1 MPMFRKFGNPGPLG
15 LSAFALTTFV
25 LSLHNGGIGQKLG
38 SPPNVV
44 TGLAF
49 FYGGLCQLLA
59 GMWEFASGNT
69 FGATA
74 FSSYGGFWMSYAVIL
89 VPGFGVGSAL
99 TAAGDTAHSHAIGI
113 FLLGWVIMTFI
124 FFLATLRTNL
134 GLCLL
139 FAFLDITFIL
149 LCAGEWNAKPHVV
162 QAGGYF
168 GLFTALIAWYIA
180 ASDLITKQSSFF
192 TLPNPSLAPSGNRGP
207 VVEEGDVKSESGN

>member
-1 MPMFRKFGNPGPLG
+1 M
-15 LSAFALTTFV
+15 
-25 LSLHNGGIGQKLG
+25 G
-38 SPPNVV
+38 SPPNIVL
-44 TGLAF
+44 GLAF

-59 GMWEFASGNT
+59 GMWEFASNNT

-74 FSSYGGFWMSYAVIL
+74 FSSYGGFWMAYGVIIT
-89 VPGFGVGSAL
+89 PAFGVLDAL
-99 TAAGDTAHSHAIGI
+99 TKAGGDVKAHALGI

-149 LCAGEWNAKPHVV
+149 LCAGDWTGKAKVT

-180 ASDLITKQSSFF
+180 ASDLINTSNSYFN
-192 TLPNPSLAPSGNRGP
+192 LPNPSLAPRTSRP
-207 VVEEGDVKSESGN
+207 ALAEDGDIKSESGN

>member
-1 MPMFRKFGNPGPLG
+1 MTQFRQFANPAPLG

-25 LSLHNGGIGQKLG
+25 LSLHNGGIGQKFG

-44 TGLAF
+44 AGLAF

-59 GMWEFASGNT
+59 GMWEFANNNT

-74 FSSYGGFWMSYAVIL
+74 FSSFGGFWMSYAVIIT
-89 VPGFGVGSAL
+89 PFFGVGDAL
-99 TAAGDTAHSHAIGI
+99 AAAGGNVKAHAVGI

-124 FFLATLRTNL
+124 LFLATLRSNL

-149 LCAGEWNAKPHVV
+149 LCAGDWTGKGHVTK
-162 QAGGYF
+162 AGGYF

-180 ASDLITKQSSFF
+180 ASDLIGHHNSFF
-192 TLPNPSLAPSGNRGP
+192 VLPNPSLAPRSINNNDLEDAKRD
-207 VVEEGDVKSESGN
+207 EL

>member
-1 MPMFRKFGNPGPLG
+1 MSQFRKLANPAPLG

-25 LSLHNGGIGQKLG
+25 LSLHNGAMGQPFG
-38 SPPNVV
+38 TPPAIVL
-44 TGLAF
+44 GLAF

-59 GMWEFASGNT
+59 GMWEFAQNNT

-74 FSSYGGFWMSYAVIL
+74 FSSYGGFWMSYAVIIS
-89 VPGFGVGSAL
+89 PGFNVLPTLEEAEGTAKAHAL
-99 TAAGDTAHSHAIGI
+99 GI

-124 FFLATLRTNL
+124 FFLANLRTNL

-149 LCAGEWNAKPHVV
+149 LCAGDWTGAHNVTK
-162 QAGGYF
+162 AGGYF

-180 ASDLITKQSSFF
+180 ASDLINHNNSVFS
-192 TLPNPSLAPSGNRGP
+192 LPNPSLARRNAIPAHIEDGKTEN
-207 VVEEGDVKSESGN
+207 GD

>member
-1 MPMFRKFGNPGPLG
+1 MTQFRKFANPAPLG

-44 TGLAF
+44 VGLAF

-59 GMWEFASGNT
+59 GMWEFAAGNT

-74 FSSYGGFWMSYAVIL
+74 FSSYGGFWMSYAAIL
-89 VPGFGVGSAL
+89 KPDYGILDAL
-99 TAAGDTAHSHAIGI
+99 SKAGTTHHALGI

-124 FFLATLRTNL
+124 FLLATLRTNL
-134 GLCLL
+134 GMCLL

-149 LCAGEWNAKPHVV
+149 LCAGEWTDRPHVT

-168 GLFTALIAWYIA
+168 GMFTALIAWYIA
-180 ASDLITKQSSFF
+180 AADLISHDNSYFV
-192 TLPNPSLAPSGNRGP
+192 LPNPSLVPNNSARRAINDPDYKT
-207 VVEEGDVKSESGN
+207 EEVD

>member
-1 MPMFRKFGNPGPLG
+1 MTQFRPLANPAPLG

-25 LSLHNGGIGQKLG
+25 LSLHNGGIGQKFG
-38 SPPNVV
+38 APPNVV
-44 TGLAF
+44 AGLAL

-59 GMWEFASGNT
+59 GMWEFANNNT

-74 FSSYGGFWMSYAVIL
+74 FSSYGGFWMSYAAIIT
-89 VPGFGVGSAL
+89 PAFGVGEAL
-99 TAAGDTAHSHAIGI
+99 AEAGGNVKAHAVGI
-113 FLLGWVIMTFI
+113 FLLSWVLMTFI

-149 LCAGEWNAKPHVV
+149 LCAGDWLGKGHVTK
-162 QAGGYF
+162 AGGYF

-180 ASDLITKQSSFF
+180 ASDLIGHHNSFF
-192 TLPNPSLAPSGNRGP
+192 VLPNPSLAPRRANLP
-207 VVEEGDVKSESGN
+207 AVEDGKNANGD

>member
-1 MPMFRKFGNPGPLG
+1 MSQPRKFGNPAPLG
-15 LSAFALTTFV
+15 LSAFALTTFA

-44 TGLAF
+44 VGLAF

-59 GMWEFASGNT
+59 GMWEFACGNT

-74 FSSYGGFWMSYAVIL
+74 FSSYAGFWMAWGAIL
-89 VPGFGVGSAL
+89 RPDYGILDAL
-99 TAAGDTAHSHAIGI
+99 SAAGPTATNHALGI

-134 GLCLL
+134 GMCLL

-149 LCAGEWNAKPHVV
+149 LCAGAWTAKVHVT

-168 GLFTALIAWYIA
+168 GMFTALIAWYIA
-180 ASDLITKQSSFF
+180 ASELIGHHNSYFA
-192 TLPNPSLAPSGNRGP
+192 LPNPSLAPNNAQRAIANP
-207 VVEEGDVKSESGN
+207 DYKTEEGD

>member
-1 MPMFRKFGNPGPLG
+1 MSQFRKFANPGPLG

-25 LSLHNGGIGQKLG
+25 LSLHNGAIGQRFG
-38 SPPNVV
+38 TPPAVV
-44 TGLAF
+44 LGLAF

-59 GMWEFASGNT
+59 GMWEFVQNNT

-74 FSSYGGFWMSYAVIL
+74 FSSYGGFWMSYAAIIT
-89 VPGFGVGSAL
+89 PGFGVLSTLEEAGG
-99 TAAGDTAHSHAIGI
+99 TAKSHALGI

-139 FAFLDITFIL
+139 FGFLDVTFIL
-149 LCAGEWNAKPHVV
+149 LCAGDWTGHHTVTK
-162 QAGGYF
+162 AGGYM

-180 ASDLITKQSSFF
+180 ASDLINTNNSIFS
-192 TLPNPSLAPSGNRGP
+192 LPNPPLSRRAIPAGHRPEDEYKGPDGN
-207 VVEEGDVKSESGN
+207 

>member
-1 MPMFRKFGNPGPLG
+1 MTQFRQFANPAPLG

-25 LSLHNGGIGQKLG
+25 LSLHNGGIGQKFG

-44 TGLAF
+44 AGLAF

-59 GMWEFASGNT
+59 GMWEFANNNT

-74 FSSYGGFWMSYAVIL
+74 FSSFGGFWMSYAVIIT
-89 VPGFGVGSAL
+89 PFFGVGEAL
-99 TAAGDTAHSHAIGI
+99 TAAGGNVKAHAVGI

-124 FFLATLRTNL
+124 LFLATLRTNM

-149 LCAGEWNAKPHVV
+149 LCAGDWTGKGHVTK
-162 QAGGYF
+162 AGGYF

-180 ASDLITKQSSFF
+180 ASDLIGHHNSFF
-192 TLPNPSLAPSGNRGP
+192 
-207 VVEEGDVKSESGN
+207 

>member
-1 MPMFRKFGNPGPLG
+1 MTQHRKFANPGPLG

-25 LSLHNGGIGQKLG
+25 LSLHNGAIGVPAG
-38 SPPNVV
+38 TPPNVV

-49 FYGGLCQLLA
+49 FYGGICQLLA
-59 GMWEFASGNT
+59 GMWEFASNNT

-74 FSSYGGFWMSYAVIL
+74 FTSFGGFWMAYAALLI
-89 VPGFGVGSAL
+89 PDFGVGSAFKL
-99 TAAGDTAHSHAIGI
+99 IDKDVHSHAVGI

-134 GLCLL
+134 GLCSL

-149 LCAGEWNAKPHVV
+149 LCAGEWNAKANVV
-162 QAGGYF
+162 KAGGYF

-180 ASDLITKQSSFF
+180 ASDLINKQNSFF
-192 TLPNPSLAPSGNRGP
+192 TLPNPSLAPSSSRANY
-207 VVEEGDVKSESGN
+207 VEDGDVKSESGN

>member
-1 MPMFRKFGNPGPLG
+1 MTQFRKFANPGPLG
-15 LSAFALTTFV
+15 LSSFGLTTFV
-25 LSLHNGGIGQKLG
+25 LSMHNGAMGQPFGTTPL
-38 SPPNVV
+38 VV
-44 TGLAF
+44 LGLAF

-59 GMWEFASGNT
+59 GMWEFASDNT

-74 FSSYGGFWMSYAVIL
+74 FSSYGGFWMAYAVIIM
-89 VPGFGVGSAL
+89 PGFGVSDAL
-99 TAAGDTAHSHAIGI
+99 KDAGGTAHAHAIGI

-149 LCAGEWNAKPHVV
+149 LCAGDWTGTHTVTK
-162 QAGGYF
+162 AGGYF

-180 ASDLITKQSSFF
+180 ASDLINNNNSFF
-192 TLPNPSLAPSGNRGP
+192 TLPNPSLARRSIPAHHIDDGKTEDGN
-207 VVEEGDVKSESGN
+207 

>member
-1 MPMFRKFGNPGPLG
+1 MAQFRKFGNPGPLG

-44 TGLAF
+44 VGLAF

-59 GMWEFASGNT
+59 GMWEFAAGNT

-74 FSSYGGFWMSYAVIL
+74 FSSYGGFWMSYAAIL
-89 VPGFGVGSAL
+89 TPWFGVLDAL
-99 TAAGDTAHSHAIGI
+99 EAAGSTVTSHALGI
-113 FLLGWVIMTFI
+113 FLLGWAIMTFI

-134 GLCLL
+134 GMCLL

-149 LCAGEWNAKPHVV
+149 LCAGEWNSKPRVS

-168 GLFTALIAWYIA
+168 GMFTALIAWYIA
-180 ASDLITKQSSFF
+180 ASDLIGHHNSFF
-192 TLPNPSLAPSGNRGP
+192 ALPNPSLAPRSSQRAINDP
-207 VVEEGDVKSESGN
+207 DHKTEEID

>member
-1 MPMFRKFGNPGPLG
+1 MSQLRKFGNPAPLG

-44 TGLAF
+44 VGLAF
-49 FYGGLCQLLA
+49 YYGGLCQLLA

-74 FSSYGGFWMSYAVIL
+74 FSSYGGFWLAYAAIL
-89 VPGFGVGSAL
+89 KPDYGILDAL
-99 TAAGDTAHSHAIGI
+99 SKAGTTTTQHALGI

-134 GLCLL
+134 GMCLL

-149 LCAGEWNAKPHVV
+149 LCAGEWTGKVHVT

-168 GLFTALIAWYIA
+168 GMLTALIAWYNA
-180 ASDLITKQSSFF
+180 AADLIGHHNSYFA
-192 TLPNPSLAPSGNRGP
+192 LPNPSLVPNNARRAIDDPDYKT
-207 VVEEGDVKSESGN
+207 EGGD